1 MHASFLHQSPD
12 PIPTKL
18 ARLGT
23 CVHHKLFLHTVP
35 VTRGLKRGGGVQTG
49 YPSPFPLPLPNLRND
64 IACEASSALPIL
76 CFSRASARD
85 SLRITIRFGKSK
97 NRIIGF
103 MSQRFCNSQNR
114 FCPPLCALERVSL
127 VWCSFFFIFFLLATD
142 IVISIFRCFFL
153 GCLAWYNVGYRHTY
167 IFHLR

>member
-1 MHASFLHQSPD
+1 MHASFFHQSPD

-35 VTRGLKRGGGVQTG
+35 VTRGLKRGGGVQTR
-49 YPSPFPLPLPNLRND
+49 YPSPFPLPLPNLRHD

-85 SLRITIRFGKSK
+85 SLRITIRFGESE

-114 FCPPLCALERVSL
+114 FCPPLCARASL
-127 VWCSFFFIFFLLATD
+127 SCLVFIFFIFFLLATD
-142 IVISIFRCFFL
+142 IVISIFRCFF
-153 GCLAWYNVGYRHTY
+153 
-167 IFHLR
+167 